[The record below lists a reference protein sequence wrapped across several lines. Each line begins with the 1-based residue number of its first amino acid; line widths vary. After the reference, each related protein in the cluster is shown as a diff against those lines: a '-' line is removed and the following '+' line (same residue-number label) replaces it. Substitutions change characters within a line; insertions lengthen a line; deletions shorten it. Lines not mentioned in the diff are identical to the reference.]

1 MGKQSWGFVSS
12 SASKSMKCCDVE
24 YHRLAPC
31 VQAEGKRDR
40 RREARRRQETSPNE
54 VGFMLTGVNMRH
66 SIAKTI

>member
-1 MGKQSWGFVSS
+1 MGKQSWGFVFS
-12 SASKSMKCCDVE
+12 SASKSMKRCDVE

-31 VQAEGKRDR
+31 VQAEGERDR
-40 RREARRRQETSPNE
+40 RREARRQETSPNE